1 MSGRLR
7 RPDQPKDEGAAVEA
21 LRRELVRRGALEDDA
36 TAWHGGAQPIGAV
49 LRRFLRARKGEV
61 AAAADMF
68 ERQVE
73 WRRSL
78 GDGGVDSIERWF
90 DFPEKASVRE
100 LYPAGYF
107 RTCKQGRPVYCERLG
122 RVDIEALAKVC
133 SVDRLVLYH
142 VLEYEFLMRHHLPE
156 LQARLPE
163 EKRWEVSSTQTVTI
177 LDLAGLHF
185 GNLKKSKGMAL
196 DYFGRVKDIDRC
208 EHDGSFVLPWMVV
221 EVDSKL
227 CADSRTSL
235 YSRTGSDCYPE
246 MLGRL
251 LVINAPFAFRAIWS
265 LLRPMVPRE
274 TLSKVSIHGTD
285 FEKALHSLVS
295 PADLPPSLGGSD
307 ESLELGTCLSD
318 EYHAETHLCADEE
331 SADAASQSP
340 TGTDDDDTEPVPPR
354 SLGRRATK
362 MVIKVGSM
370 LASPVAAPA
379 AQAAFV
385 RGIVEHGAQH
395 DI

>member
-196 DYFGRVKDIDRC
+196 DYFRRVKDID
-208 EHDGSFVLPWMVV
+208 
-221 EVDSKL
+221 
-227 CADSRTSL
+227 
-235 YSRTGSDCYPE
+235 SDCYPE

-340 TGTDDDDTEPVPPR
+340 TGTDDDDTQPVPPR

-362 MVIKVGSM
+362 MVVKVGSM